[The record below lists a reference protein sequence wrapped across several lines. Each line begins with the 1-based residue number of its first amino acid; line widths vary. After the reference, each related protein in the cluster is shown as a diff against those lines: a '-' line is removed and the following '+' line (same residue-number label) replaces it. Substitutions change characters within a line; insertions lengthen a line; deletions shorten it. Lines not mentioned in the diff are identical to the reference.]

1 MRPVMRTATT
11 IEGSA
16 GKETAE
22 FAVEAE
28 KLGLDVCWVA
38 EAWGADAPSLLGYLA
53 ARTESMLLGS
63 GVIQVGT
70 RSPVTIAQTAMT
82 LAHLSGGRFL
92 LGLGVSGPQVIEGLH
107 GIPFGHP
114 LARMRETVAI
124 VRSVF
129 TGEKVR
135 FAGSQYRIPLEGSKG
150 ARPMRVSL
158 PPASVPVYLASMS
171 PRMLELTGEIA
182 DGWLGTSFVP
192 EGAGAYFTH
201 LDAGLARAGRSRA
214 DLDICQGAEINL
226 VDEADLARTLAGRKK
241 ELAFSLGGM
250 GSATSNF
257 YNDAYSRQGWAEVAA
272 RVRERWQAGD
282 RDGAAGLVT
291 DEMVLATTLIGTEDM
306 VRARLRTWREAGV
319 DTVRLYPAGDTL
331 AARLD
336 NLGRGIDLIRS
347 LGSAGSSLS
356 RTGLPPA
363 PARCTVPDQ
372 EGIRRLVADVQVH
385 VEAGEAQQPPD
396 DGLTAGDD
404 QFTAVSSQALVRPGQ
419 DGQAGAVGEAERGQV
434 RHQGLRC
441 AAQDVGQGLPQV
453 VRAAHVKLALEPHQ

>member
-1 MRPVMRTATT
+1 MRTAMRTATT
-11 IEGSA
+11 IEASA
-16 GKETAE
+16 GKQTVE

-28 KLGLDVCWVA
+28 KLGLDICWVA
-38 EAWGADAPSLLGYLA
+38 EAWGADAPSALGYLA

-63 GVIQVGT
+63 AVIQVGT

-92 LGLGVSGPQVIEGLH
+92 LGLGASGPQVIEGLH

-124 VRSVF
+124 VRSVMG
-129 TGEKVR
+129 GEKVS
-135 FAGSQYRIPLEGSKG
+135 FAGSQYQIPLPGS
-150 ARPMRVSL
+150 RPMRVSL
-158 PPASVPVYLASMS
+158 PPVSVPVYLASLS

-192 EGAGAYFTH
+192 EGASAYFTH
-201 LDAGLARAGRSRA
+201 LDAGLARAGRTRA

-226 VDEADLARTLAGRKK
+226 VDEADLARTVASRKK

-250 GSATSNF
+250 GTASSNF
-257 YNDAYSRQGWAEVAA
+257 YHDAYSRQGWADVAA

-291 DEMVLATTLIGTEDM
+291 DEMVLATTLIGTQDM
-306 VRARLRTWREAGV
+306 VRARLRTWHEVGV

-336 NLGRGIDLIRS
+336 NLGRGINLVRA
-347 LGSAGSSLS
+347 AGGSLS
-356 RTGLPPA
+356 RTGLA
-363 PARCTVPDQ
+363 ARPGQ
-372 EGIRRLVADVQVH
+372 LRARLRPVSDVQIH
-385 VEAGEAQQPPD
+385 VEPGEVQQPPD
-396 DGLTAGDD
+396 DGLATGND
-404 QFTAVSSQALVRPGQ
+404 QFTALPGQ
-419 DGQAGAVGEAERGQV
+419 DVMRPHQDGKAGAVGETERGQI
-434 RHQGLRC
+434 RHHGLGR
-441 AAQDVGQGLPQV
+441 AVQRVADGLPQV
-453 VRAAHVKLALEPHQ
+453 VRAADVELALEPQR